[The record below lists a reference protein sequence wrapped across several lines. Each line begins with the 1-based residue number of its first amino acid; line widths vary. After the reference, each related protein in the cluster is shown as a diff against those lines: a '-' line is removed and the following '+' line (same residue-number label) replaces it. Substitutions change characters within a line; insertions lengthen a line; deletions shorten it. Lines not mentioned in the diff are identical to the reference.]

1 MRMISPNSTRFAL
14 FLIAGFF
21 AASPACAQEFQP
33 YPSPKITV
41 EEWSRYLATVR
52 ARLETSAQ
60 IYKDKNI
67 VVFSDQPSRTFYI
80 FTTKKHP
87 AYPAWI
93 TRQLVEED
101 GQVNVRQI
109 GFFAG
114 PQEPFDKF
122 FREYLER
129 TEQLKEEVDLRN
141 Q

>member
-1 MRMISPNSTRFAL
+1 MHTALPALPRLAL
-14 FLIAGFF
+14 FLIAGL
-21 AASPACAQEFQP
+21 AAVAPALAQEFQP

-41 EEWSRYLATVR
+41 EQWSRYLATVR
-52 ARLETSAQ
+52 EALEPSAQ

-67 VVFSDQPSRTFYI
+67 VVFSNSNTRTFYI
-80 FTTKKHP
+80 FTTKRHP
-87 AYPAWI
+87 AHPAWI
-93 TRQLVEED
+93 TRQIVEEN

-114 PQEPFDKF
+114 PQEPFDRF

-129 TEQLKEEVDLRN
+129 AEKLKEEIELRN